1 MEQYKCFESEN
12 KMVQK
17 KKYEILFVNVC
28 FFMAFYFGVT
38 FFSHYGLDDY
48 IAMHQINEFHYNALS
63 NGRYALLLINDFFIK
78 INFNPVIGQKIM
90 AIILVFAFAIGS
102 TSIAQYIIELL
113 KITEKKSRFLIVIG
127 SMLFFA
133 NVFITEWFSF
143 VLTYAQ
149 WILAVI
155 GSVYGAIFV
164 SKTGVKNKTIGFIF
178 VLLMVNSYQAMIPD
192 YAIMVMAFLYIKY
205 IMWGHHF

>member
-63 NGRYALLLINDFFIK
+63 EWPVCFVVNKRFF
-78 INFNPVIGQKIM
+78 
-90 AIILVFAFAIGS
+90 
-102 TSIAQYIIELL
+102 Y
-113 KITEKKSRFLIVIG
+113 
-127 SMLFFA
+127 
-133 NVFITEWFSF
+133 
-143 VLTYAQ
+143 
-149 WILAVI
+149 
-155 GSVYGAIFV
+155 
-164 SKTGVKNKTIGFIF
+164 KN
-178 VLLMVNSYQAMIPD
+178 
-192 YAIMVMAFLYIKY
+192 
-205 IMWGHHF
+205 